1 MKFDLFL
8 KKELKKVLA
17 DRNKTK
23 TFKSFESINTILLLF
38 NKEDW
43 EEIKKII
50 SLLKKE
56 KKTVIAWTVRP
67 KMGKEE
73 FEEKQSKQYPDNVH
87 FININTDVTW
97 KQTLNEGVIDK
108 FTNQEYDTCLDLTT
122 HPDLHLLYLLA
133 KNDSQ
138 FSVGIRESEYKLYD
152 FIIFK
157 KEEATLLD
165 TYHQIKYYLDKVE
178 LKHK

>member
-108 FTNQEYDTCLDLTT
+108 FTNQEYDT
-122 HPDLHLLYLLA
+122 
-133 KNDSQ
+133 
-138 FSVGIRESEYKLYD
+138 
-152 FIIFK
+152 
-157 KEEATLLD
+157 
-165 TYHQIKYYLDKVE
+165 
-178 LKHK
+178 